1 MSISNYSELQTALAD
16 WLIRDDLTAR
26 IPDFIMLN
34 ERSMNRLLKT
44 AEMEVEGPLTT
55 VADTATVALPTG
67 YSGLR
72 RLRAYNYSIWY
83 DVQILPLEPSL
94 DNGLPGAPPVA
105 ASVVGNNL
113 SFRPVPNGA
122 YPLLINYYSKFTPLS
137 DAAPTNWILDE
148 HPDAYLYGSL
158 LQSAP
163 YVGTDDRLSLWSDG
177 FTNVINQINEE
188 DVDKRF
194 RNMKLRADPALTY
207 PRRFNVYTGWG
218 Y

>member
-1 MSISNYSELQTALAD
+1 MAISTYSELQEAIAD
-16 WLIRDDLTAR
+16 WLIRSDLTAR

-34 ERSMNRLLKT
+34 EKSMNRLLKT
-44 AEMEVEGPLTT
+44 AEMEVEGSLTT

-72 RLRAYNYSIWY
+72 RLRAYNNAIWY
-83 DVQILPLEPSL
+83 DVQILPLEPSR
-94 DNGLPGAPPVA
+94 DNGIVGAPPVA
-105 ASVVGNNL
+105 ASIVGSNL
-113 SFRPVPNGA
+113 SFRPIPNGA
-122 YPLLINYYSKFTPLS
+122 YPLLINYYAKFTPLS
-137 DAAPTNWILDE
+137 DAAPSNWILTD

-158 LQSAP
+158 LQAAP
-163 YVGTDDRLSLWSDG
+163 YLGTDARLSLWADG
-177 FTNVINQINEE
+177 FNSVIQQINEE

-194 RNMKLRADPALTY
+194 RNMKLRADEALTY